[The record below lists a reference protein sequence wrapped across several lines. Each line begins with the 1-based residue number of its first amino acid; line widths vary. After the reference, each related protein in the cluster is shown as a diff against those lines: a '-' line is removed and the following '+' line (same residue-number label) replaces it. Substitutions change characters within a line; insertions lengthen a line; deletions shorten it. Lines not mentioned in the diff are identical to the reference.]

1 MEWLQGEYVPSR
13 PFGYV
18 PRDVEGAAAAT
29 PRVRQNLAR
38 AEKQNGGASD
48 DDAFA
53 MPTDQP
59 GVVVVVVV
67 VVIAEVVVVV
77 VVVARD
83 AASLAPRAPLLRLAW
98 MAYPGAGCKG
108 QEESG
113 GKVIKSS
120 LFSRKS
126 EILQNMEKIE

>member
-1 MEWLQGEYVPSR
+1 MPCSLHIFVVTQLSSFLAADVERLQGEDVPSR

-18 PRDVEGAAAAT
+18 PRDVEGAAAVT

-59 GVVVVVVV
+59 GVVVIVVVVVVV

-83 AASLAPRAPLLRLAW
+83 ATPHGP
-98 MAYPGAGCKG
+98 
-108 QEESG
+108 
-113 GKVIKSS
+113 
-120 LFSRKS
+120 
-126 EILQNMEKIE
+126 